1 MVMYKFILNYIVN
14 AVFTVLKPYNTIF
27 DKDDFCHWK
36 SGLHT
41 PYIGAAYDV
50 LAYQKKEYTLSFF
63 LLTWKDFHPCLVISF
78 SLNLLLTSHVCVN

>member
-41 PYIGAAYDV
+41 PYI
-50 LAYQKKEYTLSFF
+50 
-63 LLTWKDFHPCLVISF
+63 
-78 SLNLLLTSHVCVN
+78 